1 MPEIDRM
8 RARLETSG
16 QLTGLL
22 SAAWEAF
29 SLLLA
34 ACCDCEERSAELS
47 AAFAFASAA
56 AAQGRL
62 ILAAAPSPP
71 AAPANPAS
79 NSGFAEADLEKTADG
94 LAGLARVLATR
105 LSAAAR
111 LAPGPGDQVACRD
124 AAAQAAQIHEL
135 LAPDER

>member
-8 RARLETSG
+8 RGRLETAG
-16 QLTGLL
+16 ELTGLL

-34 ACCDCEERSAELS
+34 ACCDCEERAAELS

-62 ILAAAPSPP
+62 VIASAPSLP
-71 AAPANPAS
+71 AGPGSPAS
-79 NSGFAEADLEKTADG
+79 YCGCAGADLEKTADG
-94 LAGLARVLATR
+94 LAGLAGVLSAR

-111 LAPGPGDQVACRD
+111 LAHGPGDRMACQD
-124 AAAQAAQIHEL
+124 AATQAAQIYEL
-135 LAPDER
+135 LAPGE

>member
-8 RARLETSG
+8 RARLQTAGE
-16 QLTGLL
+16 LTELL
-22 SAAWEAF
+22 PAAGEAF

-34 ACCDCEERSAELS
+34 ACLECEERAAELS

-62 ILAAAPSPP
+62 VIACAPSLPTGLGNQASYGGCVDLDLDK
-71 AAPANPAS
+71 AA
-79 NSGFAEADLEKTADG
+79 DD
-94 LAGLARVLATR
+94 LAGLAGVLRGR

-111 LAPGPGDQVACRD
+111 QAHEPGDRAACQD
-124 AAAQAAQIHEL
+124 AAAQAAQIYEL
-135 LAPDER
+135 PAPDD